1 MIHDA
6 ARPFS
11 SNKLV
16 IKIIRK
22 LNKNESAIPY
32 ISSPD
37 KKIISKKEFNKTIK
51 LIQTPQGF
59 KFNTI
64 YRAHLNTKEIDAK
77 DDSGLIPFD
86 KFETLLKVKN

>member
-16 IKIIRK
+16 AKIIRA
-22 LNKNESAIPY
+22 LDKNQSAIPY

-37 KKIISKKEFNKTIK
+37 KKVISKKEFNKPVK

-59 KFNTI
+59 KFNVI
-64 YRAHLNTKEIDAK
+64 YK
-77 DDSGLIPFD
+77 GLFNIYF
-86 KFETLLKVKN
+86 